1 VRSNHVRP
9 HAPRLT
15 DYKDALALV
24 TTAVSVT
31 ATVDATGQPR
41 AVTIGSLGA
50 LSLEPPLVLFC
61 LSRDSRSHD
70 VFRSAT
76 RYAITVLA
84 GHQADIARRLA
95 GPGRG
100 PVSLTL
106 ADGLPTVPGGLAY
119 LICTAHS
126 QVDGG
131 DHTILIGRV
140 THTHTSWGEPLLY
153 HRRAYWTT
161 GTRRG

>member
-1 VRSNHVRP
+1 MSAPTRS
-9 HAPRLT
+9 RLT
-15 DYKDALALV
+15 GYKDALATV
-24 TTAVSVT
+24 TTAVSVA
-31 ATVDATGQPR
+31 ATLDAAGQPR

-70 VFRSAT
+70 VFRTAT

-100 PVSLTL
+100 TVSLTL
-106 ADGLPTVPGGLAY
+106 ADGLPIVPDGL
-119 LICTAHS
+119 
-126 QVDGG
+126 
-131 DHTILIGRV
+131 
-140 THTHTSWGEPLLY
+140 
-153 HRRAYWTT
+153 
-161 GTRRG
+161 